1 VDNGGEAKRSTAVTD
16 PKDEKPGAPS
26 LLERV
31 EGAEKL
37 FLSGRR
43 HREADLASAVR
54 FFLEFLEAFESF
66 EATQPCVT
74 IFGSSRFAED
84 HVYYQ
89 RAREIGAALAR
100 AGYAVMTGGGSGI
113 MEAANRGAKEGG
125 GLSLGCNIQLPR
137 EQVPNR
143 YLDRFIHFEHFFAR
157 KVMLVKYSCAV
168 VVMPGGFGTL
178 DETMEIATLMQTNK
192 LNHFP
197 LIAVGREF
205 WDPFDAFVREA
216 MVKLGTISEE
226 ETRVIHRAET
236 AEEVV
241 RLVREANGG

>member
-1 VDNGGEAKRSTAVTD
+1 MPV
-16 PKDEKPGAPS
+16 KPPGPS

-66 EATQPCVT
+66 EATEPCVT
-74 IFGSSRFAED
+74 VFGSSRFDER
-84 HVYYQ
+84 HPYYQ
-89 RAREIGAALAR
+89 RAREIGSALAR

-113 MEAANRGAKEGG
+113 MEAANRGAKEAG

-137 EQVPNR
+137 EQKPNK
-143 YLDRFIHFEHFFAR
+143 YLDRFIQFEHFFAR
-157 KVMLVKYSCAV
+157 KVMLVKYSRAF

-197 LIAVGREF
+197 LVAVGRDF
-205 WDPFDAFVREA
+205 WDPFETFVREA
-216 MVKLGTISEE
+216 MVKLGTVSEE
-226 ETRVIHRAET
+226 EFRVIHRAET

-241 RLVREANGG
+241 ALVRNGNDGKGGSPQKGDSPHFRSE

>member
-1 VDNGGEAKRSTAVTD
+1 MDNDGEVERTATVADKMDDRPST
-16 PKDEKPGAPS
+16 PS

-74 IFGSSRFAED
+74 VFGSSRFAED
-84 HVYYQ
+84 HPYYQ
-89 RAREIGAALAR
+89 RAREIGTALAR

-137 EQVPNR
+137 EQIPNK

-157 KVMLVKYSCAV
+157 KVMLVKFSCAF

-178 DETMEIATLMQTNK
+178 DETFEIATLMQTNK
-192 LNHFP
+192 LSHFP
-197 LIAVGREF
+197 LIAVGHEF
-205 WDPFDAFVREA
+205 WDQFDVFVREA
-216 MVKLGTISEE
+216 MLKQGTISED

-236 AEEVV
+236 AAEVV
-241 RLVREANGG
+241 RLVRNGV